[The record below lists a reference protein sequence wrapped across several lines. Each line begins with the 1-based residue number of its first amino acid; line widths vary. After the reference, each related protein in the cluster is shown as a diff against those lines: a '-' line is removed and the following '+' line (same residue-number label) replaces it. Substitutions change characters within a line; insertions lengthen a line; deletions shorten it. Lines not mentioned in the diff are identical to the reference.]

1 MLYHTAGAMRI
12 RLQLLA
18 PFEESKALVLLPLDV
33 QNIHGLKRHI
43 RQSLS
48 SVLALTSTPKD
59 LLLEI
64 DGFELLPGSSIN
76 VIEPTD
82 VVT

>member
-1 MLYHTAGAMRI
+1 MRI

-18 PFEESKALVLLPLDV
+18 PFEESKALVLLPEDV
-33 QNIHGLKRHI
+33 RTIHELKRHV
-43 RQSLS
+43 RHSLS
-48 SVLALTSTPKD
+48 TVLSLTSTPKD

-76 VIEPTD
+76 VIESSD
-82 VVT
+82 IVT

>member
-1 MLYHTAGAMRI
+1 MRV

-18 PFEESKALVLLPLDV
+18 PFEESKALVLLPSDV
-33 QNIHGLKRHI
+33 QTIHELKRHL

-48 SVLALTSTPKD
+48 TVLALTSSPKD

-64 DGFELLPGSSIN
+64 DGFELLPGSSTDI
-76 VIEPTD
+76 IEPSD

>member
-1 MLYHTAGAMRI
+1 MRI

-18 PFEESKALVLLPLDV
+18 PFEESKALVLLPEDV
-33 QNIHGLKRHI
+33 RTIQGIKRHI

-48 SVLALTSTPKD
+48 TVLALTNSPKD

-64 DGFELLPGSSIN
+64 DGFELLPGSSVDI
-76 VIEPTD
+76 IESSD

>member
-1 MLYHTAGAMRI
+1 MRI
-12 RLQLLA
+12 RLQLLP

-33 QNIHGLKRHI
+33 QTILGLRRHL
-43 RQSLS
+43 RHSLS
-48 SVLALTSTPKD
+48 TVLALTTSPKD

-64 DGFELLPGSSIN
+64 DGFELLPGSSID
-76 VIEPTD
+76 VIEPAD